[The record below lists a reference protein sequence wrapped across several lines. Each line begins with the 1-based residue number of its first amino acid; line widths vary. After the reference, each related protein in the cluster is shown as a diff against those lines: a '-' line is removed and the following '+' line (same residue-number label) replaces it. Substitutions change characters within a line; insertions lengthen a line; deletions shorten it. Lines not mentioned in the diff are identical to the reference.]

1 MNDRGEYGHGHWGHT
16 TPIYPGQPF
25 HPSSGYAVGAA
36 GIEPRYAARRRAVQ
50 AIFNL
55 HDQVRAPFYVYSEND
70 GTTGALAAASEAEAM
85 RFYKEAARLPGS
97 SYAAVFNAG
106 GEGWPDPAHE
116 TYHGGVAVSGDP
128 GNVLS
133 IPTAGRTYEE
143 IFAAQNNALT
153 RARGFDASAALKIPR
168 STNEDVRALT
178 SYWMKALQDTKH
190 AKSSPALWALL
201 AGPAA
206 LFATSS
212 FEPPPGDLGGF
223 VRAAKLWA
231 AAVADVDVLAQGDDS
246 ATYVKNAE
254 FWHALHT
261 LAVELAVLMEAP
273 TSFDIALHS
282 TLHYIKHPGEGL
294 ERTWDAAK
302 NEVPKIAWGIGKYL
316 LIGGAIIGGGILL
329 NTALNRRK

>member
-1 MNDRGEYGHGHWGHT
+1 MGRGEYDRGHWGHT
-16 TPIYPGQPF
+16 TPVYGHGTVAPF
-25 HPSSGYAVGAA
+25 GSFVGAA
-36 GIEPRYAARRRAVQ
+36 IEPRYAARRRAVQ
-50 AIFNL
+50 AIFYL
-55 HDQVRAPFYVYSEND
+55 YDQTHAPYFIYSEVD
-70 GTTGALAAASEAEAM
+70 GGTGASPASSEAEASAL
-85 RFYKEAARLPGS
+85 FASVSRLPGAV
-97 SYAAVFNAG
+97 YAAMFHAG
-106 GEGWPDPAHE
+106 GSGWPDPAHE
-116 TYHGGVAVSGDP
+116 TYHGGVTVSGDP
-128 GNVLS
+128 SNVLS
-133 IPTAGRTYEE
+133 IPTAGKAYDE

-153 RARGFDASAALKIPR
+153 SARGFDGSASIKIPR

-231 AAVADVDVLAQGDDS
+231 AAAADVEALAQGNDG
-246 ATYVKNAE
+246 ALYARNAS

-273 TSFDIALHS
+273 TSFDIALNS
-282 TLHYIKHPGEGL
+282 TLHYIRHPGEGL
-294 ERTWDAAK
+294 SRTWDAAK
-302 NEVPKIAWGIGKYL
+302 KEVPKIAWGIGKYL

-329 NTALNRRK
+329 NTALNRRR